1 MSLPIFSTLI
11 RKEQDVV
18 SVRQR
23 ARLIAELLGFEKVE
37 QTRIATA
44 TSEIARNAFRYVG
57 EGKAEFIFEEK
68 SVPQKLVVRIIDKG
82 HGIRNL
88 DDILDGRYHSSTGM
102 GMGLV
107 GTRRLMDEFD
117 IRTSCAGTTVTFA
130 KEMPR
135 NAMSIQGP
143 HILRISEMLMQNKP
157 TFAIEE
163 LDRQNQ
169 ELLETL
175 QLLELKNE
183 RLRSLN
189 EELEETNRGVVAL
202 YAELDDKAEQLRLAD
217 QVKTRFLSYMT
228 HEFRTPVYSALN
240 LTRFLLDRTDGDLTA
255 EQEKQVS
262 LIRDSMQTLSA
273 LVDDLLDISK
283 VESGKLS
290 VDAEICS
297 IDDIFAGL
305 RGMFR
310 PLATNPQVQLNFEI
324 VGEIPLLYTDE
335 DKVSQIL
342 RNFISNALKFTEIGE
357 ITVQA
362 FYDDGLLTVA
372 VQDTGIG
379 IPQENHEL
387 IFEEYSQIKN
397 SMQRR
402 SKGTGLGMPLSKK
415 LAELLGGH
423 VELKSQ
429 PGVGSTFCVNIPAR
443 YRDAEGSPQQVDAE
457 PAGVRCDR
465 KERLCLIIDD
475 EETSYYSLK
484 KLLESEGDRVVVL
497 NDPTLAVDYA
507 RNERPELIFLDLVM
521 PQMHGSDVL
530 EDLKKE
536 EDTAHIPVVIHT
548 SKVLSQ
554 FEQDR
559 LKEQASDIIFKDMA
573 MVDLQQYIK
582 DWRERNEKWH
592 SRS

>member
-1 MSLPIFSTLI
+1 
-11 RKEQDVV
+11 
-18 SVRQR
+18 
-23 ARLIAELLGFEKVE
+23 
-37 QTRIATA
+37 
-44 TSEIARNAFRYVG
+44 
-57 EGKAEFIFEEK
+57 
-68 SVPQKLVVRIIDKG
+68 
-82 HGIRNL
+82 
-88 DDILDGRYHSSTGM
+88 
-102 GMGLV
+102 
-107 GTRRLMDEFD
+107 
-117 IRTSCAGTTVTFA
+117 
-130 KEMPR
+130 
-135 NAMSIQGP
+135 
-143 HILRISEMLMQNKP
+143 
-157 TFAIEE
+157 
-163 LDRQNQ
+163 
-169 ELLETL
+169 
-175 QLLELKNE
+175 
-183 RLRSLN
+183 
-189 EELEETNRGVVAL
+189 
-202 YAELDDKAEQLRLAD
+202 
-217 QVKTRFLSYMT
+217 MT

-273 LVDDLLDISK
+273 LVNDLLDISK

-310 PLATNPQVQLNFEI
+310 PLVTNPQVQLNFEM
-324 VGEIPLLYTDE
+324 VSEIPALYTDE

-342 RNFISNALKFTEIGE
+342 RNFISNALKFTEVGE

-362 FYDDGLLTVA
+362 FYDDGLLTVS

-379 IPQENHEL
+379 IPPENHEL

-429 PGVGSTFCVNIPAR
+429 PGVGSTFYVIIPAR
-443 YRDAEGSPQQVDAE
+443 YREPGSQQVALE
-457 PAGVRCDR
+457 QVEAPSDR

-475 EETSYYSLK
+475 EEASYYSLK
-484 KLLESEGDRVVVL
+484 KVLESEGDRVVVL
-497 NDPTLAVDYA
+497 NDPSLAVDYA

-521 PQMHGSDVL
+521 PAMHGSDVL

-554 FEQDR
+554 FEQDK
-559 LKEQASDIIFKDMA
+559 LKEQANDILFKDMT
-573 MVDLQQYIK
+573 MVDLQKYIK
-582 DWRERNEKWH
+582 DWHERNDTWH
-592 SRS
+592 SRN